1 VISNND
7 SAKYRTRIAV
17 LTALA
22 ALGGCAVQPVPLTV
36 FENEARAQ
44 VDFAKLIGSQEDL
57 KGPLTMTE
65 AIARAIKYNMD
76 YRVKLMDHAV
86 ALGQTELANFD
97 LLPKLA
103 ASAGYTTRD
112 NDSFGFGF
120 GQDGKVSANPSASQE
135 RSRDNY
141 TISFAWNLLDFGT
154 SYVRARQLADQSLIA
169 EERRRKALQN
179 LIQDVRFAW
188 WRAESAQRLLPE
200 IDGLLDE
207 VEQSAARAQLIETR
221 RLLPPLQI
229 VAYRRSLLDLEQQ
242 LSLKRQELSLAIVE
256 LASMINLRPGLAYK
270 VEAFD
275 ENNFNVPV
283 LMAKIEGLESIAL
296 SNRPEV
302 REEAYKARL
311 TDLEWKKSLLSL
323 LPNFGLDLG
332 ANYDSNKYLLNSQ
345 WASAGM
351 NLSFGLLR
359 AFSLPAAKRA
369 NEAQQSADEVRRLA
383 VAAAVMAQTRM
394 SAVRYRLL
402 SHEFGVWEAAARDD
416 MRIVDYL
423 RSARQVGLETELEL
437 VRAKAR
443 ALLSRVQRDFV
454 HANVQSSMARIYN
467 SLGLDIL
474 PREVSSHDLTA
485 LAKGL
490 QERLAQWENQN
501 FADRMPVT
509 LPPVTVAAAEGV
521 PAEFGTPFRNAMQR
535 ILRLSRVPVTIEAGG
550 RFTLQTSVKLEPA
563 ESGGRPSILRM
574 RVEDGAGKRVVEQEQ
589 KSMLVEPLTLEQW
602 EALGESAA
610 YKMVEPLRSVLRESH
625 DSPTAVP
632 TPAAQSGAGAAN
644 TVAARS
650 GPP

>member
-1 VISNND
+1 MISIPI
-7 SAKYRTRIAV
+7 AHYKTRIAV

-22 ALGGCAVQPVPLTV
+22 AMAGCAVQPVPLTTA
-36 FENEARAQ
+36 EHEARAKA
-44 VDFAKLIGSQEDL
+44 DFATLFASQEDL

-65 AIARAIKYNMD
+65 AIARAVKYNMD
-76 YRVKLMDHAV
+76 YRVKMMEHAV
-86 ALGQTELANFD
+86 ALGQTEVASFD
-97 LLPKLA
+97 LLPKLT
-103 ASAGYTTRD
+103 ASAGYSSRD

-135 RSRDNY
+135 RTRDNY
-141 TISFAWNLLDFGT
+141 TISFAWNLLDFGM

-200 IDGLLDE
+200 IDALLDE
-207 VEQSAARAQLIETR
+207 TEQSAARAQLIETR

-256 LASMINLRPGLAYK
+256 LGSMINLRPGVAYK
-270 VEAFD
+270 LDAFD

-283 LMAKIEGLESIAL
+283 LTASVDGLESIAL
-296 SNRPEV
+296 LNRPEL

-311 TDLEWKKSLLSL
+311 TDMEWKKSLLSL
-323 LPNFGLDLG
+323 MPNFGLDLS

-359 AFSLPAAKRA
+359 AFSLPSVKRA
-369 NEAQQSADEVRRLA
+369 NEAQKSADEVRRLA

-394 SAVRYRLL
+394 AAVRYRLL
-402 SHEFGVWEAAARDD
+402 SHEFSVWEAAARDD
-416 MRIVDYL
+416 VRIVDYL

-443 ALLSRVQRDFV
+443 ALLSRIQRDFV

-474 PREVSSHDLTA
+474 PREVSSHDLAA

-501 FADRMPVT
+501 FADKASVT

-521 PAEFGTPFRNAMQR
+521 PKEFTTPFRNAMQR
-535 ILRLSRVPVTIEAGG
+535 ILRLSRIPVTIDTGG
-550 RFTLQTSVKLEPA
+550 KFTLQTSVNLQPA

-574 RVEDGAGKRVVEQEQ
+574 RIEDAGGKRIVEAEQ

-602 EALGESAA
+602 EALAESAA
-610 YKMVEPLRSVLRESH
+610 YKMVEPLRGMLRHAEPAQVPVA
-625 DSPTAVP
+625 DSTRGVEAM
-632 TPAAQSGAGAAN
+632 T
-644 TVAARS
+644 ARS
-650 GPP
+650 GQP